1 MAKAQKQTLSILD
14 RIYAFLSAQ
23 TAVNDVELAHP
34 IQLVHDVSREAE
46 LGENPT
52 QRGVWNL
59 SMEVS
64 PTSNDVSSDWNPYYG
79 SGPGQ
84 YDGGVRANGFTVHPS
99 KQWLWILEASIWA
112 ANSAGVSGVLSYM
125 GMYVHSYLY
134 APAFGGRDQVGSV
147 SGNRSWLIEP
157 SLWKMA
163 TAAGGI
169 GYSEYVV
176 GGYANYAAKANLQR
190 PVLVPPSL
198 LDSSYTSKV
207 TLIAGATGG
216 TVNVSGYLTVWV
228 GPIGVFPPGMG

>member
-1 MAKAQKQTLSILD
+1 MAQFNRRVLSLLD
-14 RIYAFLSAQ
+14 TIYSFISEKV
-23 TAVNDVELAHP
+23 AVSDVELSHP
-34 IQLVHDVSREAE
+34 IQLVHNVSREAE
-46 LGENPT
+46 LGEDPP
-52 QRGVWNL
+52 QFGVWNL

-84 YDGGVRANGFTVHPS
+84 YDGGVRANGFTVDPS

-134 APAFGGRDQVGSV
+134 APAFGGRDQVASV

-163 TAAGGI
+163 PMSGV

-207 TLIAGATGG
+207 TLIAGATAG
-216 TVNVSGYLTVWV
+216 TVHVSGYLTVWV